1 MNGKIKAVSTA
12 VLLALGSTSAFAAS
26 NAGLPGFGTQTD
38 PGDLVFA
45 YAAADGQ
52 SSIVWDLS
60 NGSDDLTWGSILG
73 STGFTISNAAVSG
86 FVAANPGGRWA
97 IFGLTNTSLGG
108 AGSNLQY
115 DQAGFGLTIAGGAPD
130 VDAPNGNKGGDIEA
144 ELRISAN
151 WLTAANAGGL
161 PDNGALVATAADP
174 WLFVP
179 GSGIASQSNVSGLV
193 GETLA
198 YWTILIDNTV
208 TRGLNANTPNKA
220 LSNAPFFTQ
229 VTNAQGEAMGFTFAA
244 DGSLS
249 YGAIQPV
256 PVPAA
261 VWLMGS
267 ALAGLGALRR
277 RQA

>member
-1 MNGKIKAVSTA
+1 MNGTIKAVSTA
-12 VLLALGSTSAFAAS
+12 VLFALGSTSAFAAS
-26 NAGLPGFGTQTD
+26 NAGLPGIGTQTD

-60 NGSDDLTWGSILG
+60 NGSDDLTWGSVLT
-73 STGFTISNAAVSG
+73 SAGFTISNAAVSD
-86 FVAANPGGRWA
+86 FVTANPGGRWA
-97 IFGLTNTSLGG
+97 VFGLTNTSVGG
-108 AGSNLQY
+108 TAANLQY
-115 DQAGFGLTIAGGAPD
+115 DQAGFGLTIAGGAPN
-130 VDAPNGNKGGDIEA
+130 VDAPNGNKGGPHRA
-144 ELRISAN
+144 ELRNSAA
-151 WLTAANAGGL
+151 WIAAANEGGL
-161 PDNGALVATAADP
+161 PNNGTLRAGAADP
-174 WLFVP
+174 WIFLSENP
-179 GSGIASQSNVSGLV
+179 IADQAASGLV

-208 TRGLNANTPNKA
+208 TRGFNDTQPNRA
-220 LSNAPFFTQ
+220 LGNAPFFTQ

-249 YGAIQPV
+249 YGAIQPI

>member
-1 MNGKIKAVSTA
+1 MNGTFKAISA
-12 VLLALGSTSAFAAS
+12 AILLAVGSSSAFAAS
-26 NAGLPGFGTQTD
+26 NAGLPGTGTQTD

-52 SSIVWDLS
+52 SSVIWDLS
-60 NGSDDLTWGSILG
+60 NGGDDLTWGSILT
-73 STGFTISNAAVSG
+73 SAGFTISNSVVSD

-97 IFGLTNTSLGG
+97 VFGLTNTSLGG

-115 DQAGFGLTIAGGAPD
+115 DQAGFGLTVAGGAPD
-130 VDAPNGNKGGDIEA
+130 VNVSNGNSGAKIELQMKNSG
-144 ELRISAN
+144 EFI
-151 WLTAANAGGL
+151 TAANQGGL
-161 PDNGALVATAADP
+161 SDNGALRATGGDS

-179 GSGIASQSNVSGLV
+179 EAGVAAQNASGLI

-198 YWTILIDNTV
+198 YWTILVDNTV
-208 TRGLNANTPNKA
+208 TRGLNSNQPNKA
-220 LSNAPFFTQ
+220 LGNAPFFTQ

-261 VWLMGS
+261 AWLMGS
-267 ALAGLGALRR
+267 ALAGLGVLRR
-277 RQA
+277 RKA